1 MQTCRPAP
9 LNVIPRDPTG
19 TTWALP
25 EGAVARLGKGI
36 NKSGPDL
43 DSVALS
49 PDGTYFAAGTG
60 MGLWWY
66 DVSSMT
72 PIALWET
79 ERGLI
84 SAVDISPD
92 GQFVAVGNW
101 DGIVKVLDVHSSE
114 CIVQMKRYEKSYTHA
129 DFIAFSP
136 DGKRIA
142 TATDEGVIEVLD
154 IQRSECIAQPEP
166 DSRGENQN
174 VTAQL
179 AFSPNGEII
188 AATCTT
194 PARSGLGWVSIA
206 TKDPQTYLWHAETG
220 EQIAKFAGGEFAFSP
235 DSRLL
240 ACASPA
246 DNDNDTTD
254 IHRFVSVWD
263 IATQERIAC
272 FREHEN
278 QVNFVIFSPCGKW
291 IASSD
296 KGGTLRVWD
305 FITNTQQT
313 EYTHY
318 GIASKR
324 WLWKIARWLQKRIGS
339 ESLDSV
345 LSRVEP
351 IYSQEGTLLVAVLRA
366 SIHTNP
372 RTHAIE
378 VWDIERR
385 EKLQT
390 IERKPRS
397 IGAAWFSKCPELG
410 IAHALSS
417 QCQVTDETHTFLTL
431 REPACYP
438 DLVTFS
444 PNGQVL
450 ASNDGDE
457 KGVIL
462 WDVEHKQTRETL
474 MKDTRIHSFT
484 FSPNGSLRAAG
495 ISGNTLKVWD
505 FEKQNR
511 PVATFSAPGLAS
523 PVVFAPP
530 GDRIAT
536 VHSESH
542 KERIDRTL
550 YIWNLQSREKLEV
563 DTGHKDYV
571 FAMAFSP
578 DGKRLATACGN
589 GVAQLWDAE
598 TGSEIAKVEDRR
610 EIRGITFSPCG
621 DFIAGGWENEI
632 RLWRAEGFDL
642 LHTMPQPKGSQKP
655 YALTFSPCSKYLASG
670 TWWWWQEG
678 LEKMAIRLWEVA
690 TGENITTFWGHTSD
704 IQSLA
709 FSPDS
714 TLLASG
720 SHDGTILLWDLKP
733 FIDV

>member
-1 MQTCRPAP
+1 MQNPKPAP
-9 LNVIPRDPTG
+9 LNVVPEDTTG

-25 EGAVARLGKGI
+25 EGAIARLGKGI

-66 DVSSMT
+66 DVSSMA

-79 ERGLI
+79 ERGLV

-92 GQFVAVGNW
+92 GQFIAVGNW
-101 DGIVKVLDVHSSE
+101 DGIVKVLDVQNGK
-114 CIVQMKRYEKSYTHA
+114 CITQMKRYEKSYTHA
-129 DFIAFSP
+129 DFMVFSP
-136 DGKRIA
+136 DSKWIA
-142 TATDEGVIEVLD
+142 TATDKGVIEVLD
-154 IQRSECIAQPEP
+154 IQRSECIAQTEP

-174 VTAQL
+174 VTVQL

-188 AATCTT
+188 AATFTT
-194 PARSGLGWVSIA
+194 PASSGLGWVSIA

-220 EQIAKFAGGEFAFSP
+220 ERIAKFAGGEFAFSP

-240 ACASPA
+240 ARASPA
-246 DNDNDTTD
+246 DTDNDTTD

-278 QVNFVIFSPCGKW
+278 QVDFIIFSPCGKL

-296 KGGTLRVWD
+296 RNGTLRVWD
-305 FITNTQQT
+305 LTTNTQKI

-318 GIASKR
+318 GITSKR
-324 WLWKIARWLQKRIGS
+324 WLWRLFRWFQKRIDS
-339 ESLDSV
+339 EHLDSV
-345 LSRVEP
+345 LSRVAP
-351 IYSQEGTLLVAVLRA
+351 IYSPEGTLLATVICP
-366 SIHTNP
+366 S
-372 RTHAIE
+372 HAIE
-378 VWDIERR
+378 MWNIEDRQ
-385 EKLQT
+385 KLQT

-462 WDVEHKQTRETL
+462 WDVAHKQTRETL

-484 FSPNGSLRAAG
+484 FSPNGSLLAAG

-511 PVATFSAPGLAS
+511 PVATFSAPGLVS

-598 TGSEIAKVEDRR
+598 TGSEIAKVEDHR

-621 DFIAGGWENEI
+621 DFIAGGWADEI
-632 RLWRAEGFDL
+632 RLWHAEGFDL
-642 LHTMPQPKGSQKP
+642 LHTIPQPEGSQRP

-670 TWWWWQEG
+670 IWWWWQEG
-678 LEKMAIRLWEVA
+678 LEKMAIRLWKVA
-690 TGENITTFWGHTSD
+690 TGEHITTFWGHTSD
-704 IQSLA
+704 VQSLA
-709 FSPDS
+709 FSPDG

-720 SHDGTILLWDLKP
+720 GFDGTILLWDVKS
-733 FIDV
+733 FIDA

>member
-1 MQTCRPAP
+1 MQNPKPAP
-9 LNVIPRDPTG
+9 LNVVPEDTTG
-19 TTWALP
+19 TTWAVP
-25 EGAVARLGKGI
+25 EGAIARLGKGI

-66 DVSSMT
+66 DVSSMA

-84 SAVDISPD
+84 SAVDISLD
-92 GQFVAVGNW
+92 GQLIAIANW
-101 DGIVKVLDVHSSE
+101 DGIVKVLDVQSGK
-114 CIVQMKRYEKSYTHA
+114 CITQLKRYEKSYTHV
-129 DFIAFSP
+129 DFMVFSP
-136 DGKRIA
+136 DSKWIA
-142 TATDEGVIEVLD
+142 TATVKGVIEVLD

-174 VTAQL
+174 VTVQL

-188 AATCTT
+188 AATFTT
-194 PARSGLGWVSIA
+194 PAASGLGWVSIA

-220 EQIAKFAGGEFAFSP
+220 ERIAKFAGGEFAFSP

-246 DNDNDTTD
+246 DTDNDTID

-278 QVNFVIFSPCGKW
+278 QVDFIIFSPCGKL

-296 KGGTLRVWD
+296 RTGTLRVWD
-305 FITNTQQT
+305 LTTNTQKI

-318 GIASKR
+318 GITSKR
-324 WLWKIARWLQKRIGS
+324 WLWRLFRWLQKRIDS
-339 ESLDSV
+339 EHLDSV
-345 LSRVEP
+345 LSRVAP
-351 IYSQEGTLLVAVLRA
+351 IYSHEGTLLATVICP
-366 SIHTNP
+366 SY
-372 RTHAIE
+372 AIE
-378 VWDIERR
+378 IWNIEDRQ
-385 EKLQT
+385 KLQT

-410 IAHALSS
+410 IAHALSN

-431 REPACYP
+431 REPTCYP

-457 KGVIL
+457 QGVIL
-462 WDVEHKQTRETL
+462 WDVERKQAQETL

-484 FSPNGSLRAAG
+484 FSPNGSLLAAG

-542 KERIDRTL
+542 KGRIDRTL

-578 DGKRLATACGN
+578 DGKRLATACAD

-598 TGSEIAKVEDRR
+598 TGSEIAKVEDHR

-621 DFIAGGWENEI
+621 DFIAGGWTDEI
-632 RLWRAEGFDL
+632 RLWHAEGFDL
-642 LHTMPQPKGSQKP
+642 LHTIPQPKGSQRP

-678 LEKMAIRLWEVA
+678 LEKMAIRLWKVA
-690 TGENITTFWGHTSD
+690 TGEHITTFWGHTSD

-709 FSPDS
+709 FSPDN

-720 SHDGTILLWDLKP
+720 SHDRTILLWDLKP